1 MIHKVRSR
9 FRTGFLLPVLLTA
22 SSICMLAQSVQGT
35 ISGTVYGPDA
45 KPLAG
50 TTVWANIVSPVSR
63 PVDRNSG
70 VPVLT
75 TVSAT
80 DGSYTLSNVPPGD
93 YVVCARNAA
102 VAALNPCA
110 WGGAPLV
117 QIATGRLNM
126 SGEAIRMAAGA
137 TLQVHLDDPGG
148 FLAANAAKP
157 GASLLLGLATPHG
170 FMPLPITA
178 STGNSRDYK
187 LLVPFNTTHSV
198 MISTR
203 YFKLSD
209 AAGAPFSA
217 ASQTIPVTIPAG
229 TQASVINLR
238 IVGAGN

>member
-1 MIHKVRSR
+1 MNLNLRSR
-9 FRTGFLLPVLLTA
+9 FRLGILPVLLVM
-22 SSICMLAQSVQGT
+22 SSLCTSAQSVRGT

-50 TTVWANIVSPVSR
+50 TTVWANLVSPAPR
-63 PVDRNSG
+63 PVDRNSKI
-70 VPVLT
+70 PVLT
-75 TVSAT
+75 TVTAA
-80 DGSYTLSNVPPGD
+80 DGSYTLSNVPTGE

-102 VAALNPCA
+102 VAALNPCP

-117 QIATGRLNM
+117 QITSGRTNM

-137 TLQVHLDDPGG
+137 TLQVHLDDPAG
-148 FLAANAAKP
+148 LLDANAAKP
-157 GASLLLGLATPHG
+157 GASLLLGLATQHG

-187 LLVPFNTTHSV
+187 LLVPFNTTHNV

-209 AAGAPFSA
+209 ATGAPFSA
-217 ASQTIPVTIPAG
+217 ASPTISVTIQSG
-229 TQASVINLR
+229 TQTSVINLR
-238 IVGAGN
+238 VVGAGN